1 MPKGVEKMK
10 KQLCIIIALALFY
23 SSASAMPQM
32 GEINA
37 KSAALYDSNGQMLY
51 EMNGEAAY
59 QPASVTKIMTMLL
72 AMEAL
77 DRGEVSLD
85 TMITGSA
92 HAESMGGTQIWL
104 KQGEQLTLDEMLKAI
119 AIGSA
124 NDCAVAVAEHL
135 AGTEQAFVEKMNER
149 AKELGCKSTTFVN
162 ANGLDAGTDKTL
174 TSAKDLAIISAEL
187 LKHPKIINYTSTWM
201 DTVRNGQFSLANT
214 NKMLKTYN
222 GMIGLKTGYI
232 SEAGYCISAAAT
244 RDNMTFIATVMG
256 AKTKDDRTNAVK
268 TLLDYGFANYTAYT
282 PDLTEAT
289 KPILVELGKK
299 QNINIEAKQTEPV
312 IIPKESEGNITLEIE
327 RLESLTAPIKKGQ
340 SVGTA
345 TVRDGTRTIMQ
356 IELVTSENIEKLGF
370 SDIYRE
376 FMKFALM
383 KKN

>member
-1 MPKGVEKMK
+1 
-10 KQLCIIIALALFY
+10 
-23 SSASAMPQM
+23 
-32 GEINA
+32 
-37 KSAALYDSNGQMLY
+37 
-51 EMNGEAAY
+51 
-59 QPASVTKIMTMLL
+59 
-72 AMEAL
+72 
-77 DRGEVSLD
+77 
-85 TMITGSA
+85 
-92 HAESMGGTQIWL
+92 
-104 KQGEQLTLDEMLKAI
+104 
-119 AIGSA
+119 
-124 NDCAVAVAEHL
+124 
-135 AGTEQAFVEKMNER
+135 
-149 AKELGCKSTTFVN
+149 
-162 ANGLDAGTDKTL
+162 
-174 TSAKDLAIISAEL
+174 
-187 LKHPKIINYTSTWM
+187 M

-299 QNINIEAKQTEPV
+299 QNVSIEAKQTEPV